1 MSLIIFVDVMASQC
15 VIFPKSLNITVN
27 IDVFLF
33 NFLKSFSN
41 LTLCSST
48 ALPNFCKALES
59 QTALEGDTVIFDVLI
74 DIEADVEWTL
84 DDEKLEESDFIK
96 FETKRDGTELLV
108 LEDVTVAYTGH
119 YGVTASTSAGSISC
133 MAELIVHG
141 GYDFC
146 DILFDL
152 YLLISNFFK

>member
-1 MSLIIFVDVMASQC
+1 MNLINLISFFNFIFV
-15 VIFPKSLNITVN
+15 
-27 IDVFLF
+27 
-33 NFLKSFSN
+33 
-41 LTLCSST
+41 SST
-48 ALPNFCKALES
+48 ALPNFSKALES
-59 QTALEGDTVIFDVLI
+59 QTALEGDTVIFDVLL
-74 DIEADVEWTL
+74 DCEADIEWTL

-133 MAELIVHG
+133 MADLIVHG
-141 GYDFC
+141 EYGFY

-152 YLLISNFFK
+152 YLLIPQFFQVGRQDITS